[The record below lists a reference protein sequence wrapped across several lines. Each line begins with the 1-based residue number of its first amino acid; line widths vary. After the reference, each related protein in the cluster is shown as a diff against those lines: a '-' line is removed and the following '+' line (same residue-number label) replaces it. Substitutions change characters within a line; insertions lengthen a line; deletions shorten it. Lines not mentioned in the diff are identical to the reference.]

1 MFVLQFSLEFPYRFW
16 QKAVVVQV
24 AVRLHR
30 YRMRLMLCSGLDEVV
45 WTVPE
50 LVILFFLDWVGI
62 LSVSDIF

>member
-1 MFVLQFSLEFPYRFW
+1 MFGLQFSFEFPYMFW
-16 QKAVVVQV
+16 QKAVSVQA
-24 AVRLHR
+24 AVRLHGCR
-30 YRMRLMLCSGLDEVV
+30 VLLMLCSGLDEVV